1 MIEFFGS
8 QRKLLRPQLPA
19 GSLQLQ
25 FRESGVS
32 PMGVITPDMRA
43 VIQSAH
49 LCFAATVTPDGRP
62 NLSPKGTIRV
72 WDDDHIFFLD
82 IASPG
87 TRANLQSNPLIEVN
101 VVEQLSR
108 RGYRFF
114 GRAKLHR
121 GDDVY
126 RQATKRI
133 YGEEG
138 DKYPVEAVVLI
149 EVERA
154 ESLISPGYLHV
165 STEEEMRANW
175 RERRAAL
182 DKEFEAHVAKD
193 PFRP

>member
-1 MIEFFGS
+1 MSIIS
-8 QRKLLRPQLPA
+8 
-19 GSLQLQ
+19 
-25 FRESGVS
+25 
-32 PMGVITPDMRA
+32 TDMRA
-43 VIQSAH
+43 VIQAAH
-49 LCFAATVTPDGRP
+49 LCFAATVTPDGKP

-87 TRANLQSNPLIEVN
+87 TRANLESNPCIEIN

-121 GDDVY
+121 DDDVF
-126 RQATKRI
+126 REATQRI

-138 DKYPVEAVVLI
+138 AKYPVEAVVLI

-154 ESLISPGYLHV
+154 EEVVSPGYLHTK
-165 STEEEMRANW
+165 TEEEMRAAW
-175 RERRAAL
+175 SDRRAAL
-182 DKEFEAHVAKD
+182 DAEFEQHLAKD
-193 PFRP
+193 PFRPY

>member
-1 MIEFFGS
+1 
-8 QRKLLRPQLPA
+8 
-19 GSLQLQ
+19 
-25 FRESGVS
+25 
-32 PMGVITPDMRA
+32 MGIITSDMRA
-43 VIQSAH
+43 VIQAAH

-87 TRANLQSNPLIEVN
+87 TRTNLASNPLIEVN

-114 GRAKLHR
+114 GRAELHR
-121 GDDVY
+121 DGDVF
-126 RQATKRI
+126 REATNRVF
-133 YGEEG
+133 GEEG
-138 DKYPVEAVVLI
+138 AKYPVEGVVLI

-154 ESLISPGYLHV
+154 ESLSSPGYIHIR
-165 STEEEMRANW
+165 TEEEMRSTW
-175 RERRAAL
+175 RKRRAAL
-182 DKEFEAHVAKD
+182 DEEFEMHVEKE